1 MDERSH
7 RCVILCFLTRGPLA
21 SVCQGTGD
29 DSVPRPGVIEVS
41 AVEQSAWLDQSIPK
55 MMAAMGALKEVRA
68 KVAGPLVVEKVAPF
82 PLTPAAAGLAQATWN
97 GGRLWPTPPSRLIPG
112 TAAAARISRERP

>member
-1 MDERSH
+1 MWTNG
-7 RCVILCFLTRGPLA
+7 VIGALILCFLTLGPLA

-29 DSVPRPGVIEVS
+29 DLVPRPGVIEVS

-55 MMAAMGALKEVRA
+55 MMAAMRTSKEVRA

-82 PLTPAAAGLAQATWN
+82 LDPAAAGLA
-97 GGRLWPTPPSRLIPG
+97 PG
-112 TAAAARISRERP
+112 DLERWTALADAAVAANPRSGPRRRAKPQ